1 MAASLSLDSARP
13 AKWPSSCS
21 AMVCTSF
28 PLSRA
33 QFMLLVPME
42 MVSLNTMD
50 ASVMWREGWL
60 GLYIIHICLA
70 FPLARIQGASVIEAW
85 LVRVIQDLCRLLSK

>member
-1 MAASLSLDSARP
+1 
-13 AKWPSSCS
+13 
-21 AMVCTSF
+21 MVCTSF

-33 QFMLLVPME
+33 QLMLLVPME

-60 GLYIIHICLA
+60 GLYIIWEIPA
-70 FPLARIQGASVIEAW
+70 YTT
-85 LVRVIQDLCRLLSK
+85 